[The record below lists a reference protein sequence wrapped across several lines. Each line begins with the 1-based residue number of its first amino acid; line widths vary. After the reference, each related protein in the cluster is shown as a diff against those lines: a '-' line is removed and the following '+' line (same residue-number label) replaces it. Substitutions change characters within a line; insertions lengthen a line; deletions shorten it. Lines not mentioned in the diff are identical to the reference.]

1 MTETR
6 HFQGAV
12 SWRAGFAAAAA
23 ALMLA
28 GCGGSPEPETPAPP
42 SVATTCKLDFTWL
55 DMARKSG
62 NLIGASGAQADWTPN
77 CTIRALQSAAL
88 TLCVTH
94 MDKSELLISLIR
106 PDGVTKDLPA
116 LNSWTP
122 VTTCPPTAG
131 EGWRLDLPLSDLAL
145 ADYSGR
151 WTVRIVDRF
160 PANTSNGIFHG
171 WAFDLQGLR

>member
-1 MTETR
+1 MMKIR
-6 HFQGAV
+6 HFQSAV
-12 SWRAGFAAAAA
+12 SSRASFAAVVA
-23 ALMLA
+23 ALVLA

-42 SVATTCKLDFTWL
+42 SVATQCKLDFTWL

-62 NLIGASGAQADWTPN
+62 NLIGTGAQAEWTPN
-77 CTIRALQSAAL
+77 CAIRELQSAAL

-94 MDKSELLISLIR
+94 LDQSELVISLIR

-116 LNSWTP
+116 LSSWTS
-122 VTTCPPTAG
+122 VNTCPPTAG

-160 PANTSNGIFHG
+160 PANNSSGIFHG
-171 WAFDLQGLR
+171 WTFDLQGLR